1 MMSARRAQIPH
12 AERGQA
18 KLETPM
24 QRLAISILVALP
36 AVMPFPAVAQTAD
49 KIYADLATLPTTERS
64 KRLEEGARAEG
75 KLVLIHTM
83 RGNLATD
90 HVALFR
96 KRYPFLKIELED
108 DIGSQDATERLY
120 TEETAGRHLTDIIN
134 VAIAD
139 LTALRAK
146 DMLAR
151 FASPATATILPP
163 YRGFIDTQG
172 HWTPWYWS
180 EHGISY
186 NSSLVP
192 KDKAPRDWD
201 DLCNPFFRGSVSFDP
216 AEDRYLAGLYAMF
229 GEAGTE
235 RLLKCIGANDP
246 IIQRGHAQRMELM
259 LAGDHM
265 VQGDNYLYQGV
276 IIQRKNPSA
285 PFAIATSAPAF
296 GFAGV
301 AAINKNAQH
310 PYAAALWVDWCL
322 TQESQAYVARLL
334 RGPVALKHPFI
345 PDSMKVVTYV
355 DAPADVMDR
364 LMGYWN
370 TYVAKRH

>member
-1 MMSARRAQIPH
+1 MGSARAQPIL
-12 AERGQA
+12 R
-18 KLETPM
+18 KLASSLT
-24 QRLAISILVALP
+24 LLVAIIGLTGP
-36 AVMPFPAVAQTAD
+36 AAAQSSTD
-49 KIYADLATLPTTERS
+49 KIYADLAALPPDARS
-64 KRLEEGARAEG
+64 KRIEDGARAEG
-75 KLVLIHTM
+75 KFVIIHTM
-83 RGNLATD
+83 RGNLSTD
-90 HVALFR
+90 HVELFR
-96 KRYPFLKIELED
+96 KRYPFLRIELEG

-120 TEETAGRHLTDIIN
+120 TEETAGRHLTDVVN
-134 VAIAD
+134 VALPD

-146 DMLAR
+146 DLLAR
-151 FASPATATILPP
+151 LVSPATASILPR
-163 YRGFIDTQG
+163 YRGFIDPQG
-172 HWTPWYWS
+172 RWTPWYWS

-192 KDKAPRDWD
+192 KDKAPRGWD
-201 DLCNPFFRGSVSFDP
+201 DLCNPFFKGNVSFDP

-229 GEAGTE
+229 GEQGAE
-235 RLLKCIGANDP
+235 RLLKCIGQNDP

-276 IIQRKNPSA
+276 MIQRKNPSA
-285 PFAIATSAPAF
+285 PFAIVSSAPAF

-310 PYAAALWVDWCL
+310 PYAAALWADWTL
-322 TQESQAYVARLL
+322 TAESQAYVARLL
-334 RGPVALKHPFI
+334 RGPVALQHPFF
-345 PDSMKVVTYV
+345 PDSMQLVTYV